1 MDRRG
6 PDQEMINKMY
16 DAIELIYILNR
27 LTNGSYCDDCSR
39 EYLVSMLDDVDSLK
53 QNYDRYKFRDE
64 DRRIEKRDFF
74 HGSRRCDSFNC
85 ENKGNFVDKI
95 IYFLQSL
102 NE

>member
-1 MDRRG
+1 MDKRG

-27 LTNGSYCDDCSR
+27 LTNGSYCDDYSR
-39 EYLVSMLDDVDSLK
+39 EYLISMLGDVDNLK
-53 QNYDRYKFRDE
+53 NNYDRYKFRDE
-64 DRRIEKRDFF
+64 DRRIGKRDFL
-74 HGSRRCDSFNC
+74 HGSRQCDGLNC
-85 ENKGNFVDKI
+85 DNKGNFVDKI

>member
-27 LTNGSYCDDCSR
+27 MTNGSYCDDYSR
-39 EYLVSMLDDVDSLK
+39 EYLISMLEDV
-53 QNYDRYKFRDE
+53 DE
-64 DRRIEKRDFF
+64 DRRIERRSFA
-74 HGSRRCDSFNC
+74 HGSRRCDSLNC
-85 ENKGNFVDKI
+85 DNKGNFVDKI
-95 IYFLQSL
+95 INFLQSL

>member
-27 LTNGSYCDDCSR
+27 MTNGSYCYDYSR
-39 EYLVSMLDDVDSLK
+39 EYLISMLEDVDNLK
-53 QNYDRYKFRDE
+53 YNYDKYKFRDE
-64 DRRIEKRDFF
+64 DRRIERRSFA
-74 HGSRRCDSFNC
+74 HGSRRCDSLNC
-85 ENKGNFVDKI
+85 DNKGNFVDKI
-95 IYFLQSL
+95 INFLQSL